1 MTTIYRILTLRSQ
14 WIELVKDYKLEE
26 HSGTIHNLRSFIE
39 TGAKGN
45 RFRQNFDV
53 SYEIAKTIINYY
65 ESMGTLGR

>member
-1 MTTIYRILTLRSQ
+1 MTTICRILTLRSQ

-26 HSGTIHNLRSFIE
+26 YSGTIDNLRSFIE

-53 SYEIAKTIINYY
+53 SYEIAETIINYY
-65 ESMGTLGR
+65 ESMEILGG